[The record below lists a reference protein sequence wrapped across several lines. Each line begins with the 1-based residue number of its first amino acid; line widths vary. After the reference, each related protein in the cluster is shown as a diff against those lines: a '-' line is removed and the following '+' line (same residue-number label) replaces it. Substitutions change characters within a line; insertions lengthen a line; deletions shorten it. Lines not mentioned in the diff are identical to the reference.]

1 MSDISCNFGYGQ
13 NFSAWSSTNRTVYIC
28 PDKTKNELGVLQ
40 YMNMQLSKS
49 RNKCRFCFIQVTSY
63 GGYLSFTLET
73 VVALDGGQTF
83 RDVDIEIIV
92 GFPRN
97 VKHAQHS

>member
-1 MSDISCNFGYGQ
+1 MWI
-13 NFSAWSSTNRTVYIC
+13 
-28 PDKTKNELGVLQ
+28 L
-40 YMNMQLSKS
+40 
-49 RNKCRFCFIQVTSY
+49 FIQVTSY

-97 VKHAQHS
+97 VKHAPHS

>member
-1 MSDISCNFGYGQ
+1 
-13 NFSAWSSTNRTVYIC
+13 
-28 PDKTKNELGVLQ
+28 
-40 YMNMQLSKS
+40 MQLSKS
-49 RNKCRFCFIQVTSY
+49 RIKCGFYFIQVTTY

-92 GFPRN
+92 GFPCN
-97 VKHAQHS
+97 VKHVQHS

>member
-1 MSDISCNFGYGQ
+1 MWI
-13 NFSAWSSTNRTVYIC
+13 
-28 PDKTKNELGVLQ
+28 L
-40 YMNMQLSKS
+40 
-49 RNKCRFCFIQVTSY
+49 FIQVTSY

-92 GFPRN
+92 GFPCN